1 MINANKFLVK
11 RKINAR
17 KNYFNITILQKVFD
31 NRYLVVI
38 LFLCQSNWEEYNF
51 EILCNGEVNKICKW
65 IQVSEGK

>member
-38 LFLCQSNWEEYNF
+38 LFLCQSNWED
-51 EILCNGEVNKICKW
+51 IKQKGSAVDDKLCAY
-65 IQVSEGK
+65 